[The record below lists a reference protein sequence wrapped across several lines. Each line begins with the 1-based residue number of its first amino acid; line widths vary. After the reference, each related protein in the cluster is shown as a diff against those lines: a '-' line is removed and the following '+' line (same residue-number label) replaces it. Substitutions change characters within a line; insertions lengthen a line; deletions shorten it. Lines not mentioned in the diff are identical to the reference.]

1 MAFLHSTIIIL
12 FFISFFQESD
22 AKFFEIKSL
31 SNGNYFVIFHNGL
44 FIYNHNFM
52 QTKVLKNFYPTI
64 SNSDRIIIKDHI
76 FQENIYIF
84 CIINN
89 YLYIYDDS
97 KGTLKGITI
106 GNQFLNYKYYDIFP
120 YNTKDKKL
128 NLIFNSIIIFSQ
140 QDDCGR
146 FDICPYYYFIYV
158 NDYNI
163 KSLFH

>member
-1 MAFLHSTIIIL
+1 MAFLQPTIIIL
-12 FFISFFQESD
+12 LFISFFRESD

-52 QTKVLKNFYPTI
+52 RTKVLKNFYTTI

-76 FQENIYIF
+76 FKENIYIF

-97 KGTLKGITI
+97 KGKITGITI
-106 GNQFLNYKYYDIFP
+106 PNQLSN
-120 YNTKDKKL
+120 
-128 NLIFNSIIIFSQ
+128 
-140 QDDCGR
+140 
-146 FDICPYYYFIYV
+146 YYYFINV

-163 KSLFH
+163 YYERNNLKAY